1 MVAKLEEKTNQL
13 VAAMKDMEQRLK
25 QAEADKVAAEETAR
39 KLGQII
45 AEKDQRRSALETSLQ
60 IEKEWRTTLQANF
73 EQEREKLIQTQ
84 TEVAQLKDLKKD
96 YSELITKHE
105 ELTTQCKEQESALA
119 ELGSHLSESKLKV
132 EDMREAAA
140 SHREAHWA
148 SDETVTNCKMC
159 STEFSLARRKHHC
172 RNCGDIFCHE
182 CSDNKMPLPS
192 SSKPVR
198 VCDACHT
205 QLLQRYSATS

>member
-1 MVAKLEEKTNQL
+1 MTKEGYIHS
-13 VAAMKDMEQRLK
+13 
-25 QAEADKVAAEETAR
+25 EAVGNASSCNSLAVGND
-39 KLGQII
+39 
-45 AEKDQRRSALETSLQ
+45 DDDDDDDDDRSALETSLQ
-60 IEKEWRTTLQANF
+60 IEKEWRTNLQASC
-73 EQEREKLIQTQ
+73 EQEREKLMQTQ
-84 TEVAQLKDLKKD
+84 MEVAQLKHLKKD
-96 YSELITKHE
+96 YSELIAKHE
-105 ELTTQCKEQESALA
+105 ELTVTCKEQESALA

-140 SHREAHWA
+140 THREAQWA
-148 SDETVTNCKMC
+148 SDETATHCKQC

-198 VCDACHT
+198 VCDTCHT
-205 QLLQRYSATS
+205 HLLQRYSASS